1 MIYDD
6 LCMISWTMDLL
17 PCVRGRIGYYRMGQS
32 KLQEQDCT
40 QVTQRGCVTS
50 GFSGFTPQTENWLMV
65 TAWKFSRN
73 MKGPG
78 AALEAQKQ
86 ALHSGLFFTCH
97 HGYPETSCS
106 GKKVQPKGPGEFS
119 IVPSRGPSSTE
130 RMQDNRQSRI
140 PVKWTSSIGFVA
152 ICLLSWCF
160 GTHSEAYLKPF
171 EFWVPLLVQQRPDQF
186 YIRSIF

>member
-1 MIYDD
+1 MCHKWFQWFHATDWELTDGDCLEI
-6 LCMISWTMDLL
+6 LAEHEGPWSCPRGTKAGTSLRSFLHVPSWL
-17 PCVRGRIGYYRMGQS
+17 
-32 KLQEQDCT
+32 
-40 QVTQRGCVTS
+40 
-50 GFSGFTPQTENWLMV
+50 
-65 TAWKFSRN
+65 SRN
-73 MKGPG
+73 VV
-78 AALEAQKQ
+78 LRE
-86 ALHSGLFFTCH
+86 
-97 HGYPETSCS
+97 
-106 GKKVQPKGPGEFS
+106 KVQPKGPGEFS